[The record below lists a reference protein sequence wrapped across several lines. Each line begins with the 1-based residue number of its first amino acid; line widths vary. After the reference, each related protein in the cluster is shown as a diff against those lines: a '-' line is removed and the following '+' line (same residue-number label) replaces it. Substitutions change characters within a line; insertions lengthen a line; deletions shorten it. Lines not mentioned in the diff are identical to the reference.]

1 MTQGPASGSADSGR
15 GPLQADG
22 RPSPTAEPRRPEGQ
36 QVAGPGPEPPPD
48 VQRPACAHPPVPH
61 ACPSA
66 GLWPGAAPGDA
77 GLAGGDSGRCCSSPW
92 VLRPGRPPTPTVP
105 WGPHREGSGTPRQ
118 EHMLHT
124 PKIVTV
130 PSQDK
135 TAEAPGGEPLPG
147 RPPQH
152 PHAAVSTG
160 RPSPLPSPHTA
171 GCSTGRGLP
180 AARLPGG
187 FLASQEG
194 LGRVVYPP
202 ESPGATGTGGSG
214 GLAPG
219 P

>member
-22 RPSPTAEPRRPEGQ
+22 RPLPHSRARGAQKASRWRGLAQSPLQTCRGRRVLTPQSPT
-36 QVAGPGPEPPPD
+36 
-48 VQRPACAHPPVPH
+48 PA
-61 ACPSA
+61 PSA
-66 GLWPGAAPGDA
+66 GLWPGTAPGDA

-118 EHMLHT
+118 EHVLHT

-135 TAEAPGGEPLPG
+135 RAEAPGGEPLPG

-171 GCSTGRGLP
+171 DCSHGQGTASRTPPRGLP
-180 AARLPGG
+180 GLPGRVG
-187 FLASQEG
+187 K
-194 LGRVVYPP
+194 GRVP
-202 ESPGATGTGGSG
+202 A
-214 GLAPG
+214 
-219 P
+219 